1 MLVDGK
7 VRRICVTK
15 VDGVK
20 EVREFAQGEMAEQHA
35 EHRIDT
41 RKVLRTTV
49 VIVGAGPAGLAV
61 REEFEKYGIDNIVID
76 NNDKIG
82 GQFNMQ
88 THQFFFFEKEKR
100 FGGMRGFDI
109 AKTLAGENM
118 EGIYLNSTVWDIL
131 EGKRV
136 AVKNWKRIPCFSWM
150 PIIWSWPRGLFRLCR
165 LSKTMIYPGY
175 IRQLSS
181 RK

>member
-1 MLVDGK
+1 MWYREMWGFEMLVDGK

-35 EHRIDT
+35 EHRIDI

-76 NNDKIG
+76 NND
-82 GQFNMQ
+82 
-88 THQFFFFEKEKR
+88 R
-100 FGGMRGFDI
+100 
-109 AKTLAGENM
+109 LAVNL
-118 EGIYLNSTVWDIL
+118 I
-131 EGKRV
+131 
-136 AVKNWKRIPCFSWM
+136 
-150 PIIWSWPRGLFRLCR
+150 CR
-165 LSKTMIYPGY
+165 PTS
-175 IRQLSS
+175 SSFS
-181 RK
+181 RKKSVSGVCADLILPKH